1 LPYVLSLA
9 RRLVRHAGWA
19 VAAIDGPG
27 HGDRADANPIPDR
40 APGAGLPEGFVGQV
54 ASATET
60 MTSDWT
66 AALGELRGL
75 DEVGDGPLGYWGL
88 SMGTMFGAPFV
99 GATPTV
105 GAAVLGLMGTFGEAD
120 PWTTA
125 AADIACPVL
134 FLVQTDDE
142 LIPVDRAVALFTSIG
157 ASDKRLHAHP
167 GPHSAVPV
175 EEMDASEAFLRAHLG

>member
-1 LPYVLSLA
+1 
-9 RRLVRHAGWA
+9 
-19 VAAIDGPG
+19 
-27 HGDRADANPIPDR
+27 
-40 APGAGLPEGFVGQV
+40 
-54 ASATET
+54 
-60 MTSDWT
+60 
-66 AALGELRGL
+66 
-75 DEVGDGPLGYWGL
+75 
-88 SMGTMFGAPFV
+88 
-99 GATPTV
+99 
-105 GAAVLGLMGTFGEAD
+105 VLGLMGTFGEAD